1 MRTWN
6 MLRLFPCGAGLCR
19 RQRKSKS
26 LKKSLRFSLGIIITL
41 MAVPTV
47 YSIVVFRF
55 YTVRYDRII
64 MNVSLANSLSRV
76 AKEELE
82 GEIWDVVSGLKSFNE
97 GLQFRL
103 LREIRVGIADMRET
117 TSEDNLEILEVA
129 SRTEKTL
136 EKYVELL
143 GRQIVAQEP
152 VSRNE
157 EVMEQI
163 RGVSAV
169 LGDVFQEYIV
179 AEIESAESAN
189 QNIRRWAFNLF
200 LIQLVISGLAFL
212 IAMYDFSSL
221 SRSISRP
228 VHDME
233 ILSSRIASGDLTAR
247 AEAPHVIELDHLA
260 ENLNTMAG
268 RIQSLIDE
276 NVREQKNLQKA
287 EMKALQAQITPHFL
301 YNTFDT
307 IVWLAEDNEMD
318 EVVEITK
325 AFSAFFRISLS
336 RGHEWIT
343 VAQEMEHA
351 ASYLKI
357 QGIRY
362 RDILVYR
369 IECDEG
375 IEDVPVLKLLLQPL
389 EDNLMVPKLILQPL
403 VENAIYHGIKNKRG
417 RGSLVVSAR
426 KVTAFGEADGGVRFC
441 VEDNGIGF
449 SEQRMREVL
458 FELASADGEDLKAVY
473 GLYNV
478 SRRLR
483 LYYDGRVSLNIES
496 RSGEGTKVSFVVPR
510 TFTAKE
516 GEGV

>member
-1 MRTWN
+1 MEKR
-6 MLRLFPCGAGLCR
+6 
-19 RQRKSKS
+19 SKS
-26 LKKSLRFSLGIIITL
+26 LKKSLSSAIVIIILLMLIPTL
-41 MAVPTV
+41 
-47 YSIVVFRF
+47 YSIAVFRF

-64 MNVSLANSLSRV
+64 MNVSSANSLRKI

-82 GEIWDVVSGLKSFNE
+82 GEIWEVVSGLKSFND
-97 GLQFRL
+97 GRQYLL
-103 LREIRVGIADMRET
+103 LREVRIGIAGMMDE
-117 TSEDNLEILEVA
+117 TSEASLEILEVA

-136 EKYVELL
+136 EKYVVLL
-143 GRQIVAQEP
+143 GEQIVNHEP
-152 VSRNE
+152 VSKNE

-163 RGVSAV
+163 RGVASV
-169 LGDVFQEYIV
+169 LNDVLQEYIV
-179 AEIESAESAN
+179 TEIESAESAN
-189 QNIRRWAFNLF
+189 IGIRRWSFNLF
-200 LIQLVISGLAFL
+200 LIQLAISVIAFL
-212 IAMYDFSSL
+212 IAMYAFSVL
-221 SRSISRP
+221 SRRIGRP
-228 VHDME
+228 VRDME
-233 ILSSRIASGDLTAR
+233 ILSSRIASGDLEAR
-247 AEAPHVIELDHLA
+247 AMPPRVEELDHLA

-268 RIQSLIDE
+268 HIQALIDE

-301 YNTFDT
+301 YNTLDT

-343 VAQEMEHA
+343 LSQEMEHA

-362 RDILVYR
+362 RDILEYQ

-375 IEDVPVLKLLLQPL
+375 IADVPVLKLL
-389 EDNLMVPKLILQPL
+389 LQPL

-417 RGSLVVSAR
+417 RGRLVVSAH
-426 KVTAFGEADGGVRFC
+426 KVSAFGKEDGGVRFC

-449 SEQRMREVL
+449 TEKRMHEVQN
-458 FELASADGEDLKAVY
+458 ELALPDGGDLKASY

-478 SRRLR
+478 NKRLR
-483 LYYDGRVSLNIES
+483 LYYDGLVSLHIES
-496 RSGEGTKVSFVVPR
+496 LFGEGSAVSFVVPCK
-510 TFTAKE
+510 FEMLGEE
-516 GEGV
+516 GESV

>member
-1 MRTWN
+1 MKK
-6 MLRLFPCGAGLCR
+6 
-19 RQRKSKS
+19 KSKS
-26 LKKSLRFSLGIIITL
+26 LKKSLRFSLGIIILL
-41 MAVPTV
+41 MVVPTI

-64 MNVSLANSLSRV
+64 MNVSSANTLSKV
-76 AKEELE
+76 AKGELE
-82 GEIWDVVSGLKSFNE
+82 GEMWEIVSGQKTFNE
-97 GLQFRL
+97 GRQFQL
-103 LREIRVGIADMRET
+103 LREIRVGIMDMRRT
-117 TSEDNLEILEVA
+117 TSESNIEILEVA

-136 EKYVELL
+136 EKYVDLL
-143 GRQIVAQEP
+143 GTQIADQDP
-152 VSRNE
+152 VSKNE

-163 RGVSAV
+163 RGVSSV
-169 LGDVFQEYIV
+169 LNDIFQEFIV

-189 QNIRRWAFNLF
+189 RNIRRWAFNLF
-200 LIQLVISGLAFL
+200 LIQLVISALAFL
-212 IAMYDFSSL
+212 IAMYDFSNL
-221 SRSISRP
+221 SRSINRP

-233 ILSSRIASGDLTAR
+233 ILSSRIASGDLSAR
-247 AEAPHVIELDHLA
+247 AKLPHVSELDHLA

-325 AFSAFFRISLS
+325 AFSSFFRISLS

-343 VAQEMEHA
+343 LSQEMEHA

-362 RDILVYR
+362 RDILEYQ

-375 IEDVPVLKLLLQPL
+375 IADVPVLKLL
-389 EDNLMVPKLILQPL
+389 LQPL

-417 RGSLVVSAR
+417 RGRLIVSAR
-426 KVTAFGEADGGVRFC
+426 KVPAFGEDGGGVRFC

-449 SEQRMREVL
+449 SEERMQEVQK
-458 FELASADGEDLKAVY
+458 ELAQADGEDLQAVY

-478 SRRLR
+478 NKRLR
-483 LYYDGRVSLNIES
+483 LYYDGQVSLHIES
-496 RSGEGTKVSFVVPR
+496 RQGEGAAVSFVVPCR
-510 TFTAKE
+510 FEPNEVE
-516 GEGV
+516 GKRV

>member
-1 MRTWN
+1 MMTCHR
-6 MLRLFPCGAGLCR
+6 FPNGSIKPGAAMKK
-19 RQRKSKS
+19 KSKS
-26 LKKSLRFSLGIIITL
+26 LKKSLRFSLGIIILL

-64 MNVSLANSLSRV
+64 MNVSSANTLSKV

-82 GEIWDVVSGLKSFNE
+82 GEIWDVVSGLKTFNE
-97 GLQFRL
+97 GRQFQL
-103 LREIRVGIADMRET
+103 LREIRVGIMDMRAT
-117 TSEDNLEILEVA
+117 TSESNIEILEVA

-136 EKYVELL
+136 EKYVGML
-143 GRQIVAQEP
+143 GNQIVKQDP

-163 RGVSAV
+163 RGVSSV
-169 LGDVFQEYIV
+169 LNDIFQEFIV

-189 QNIRRWAFNLF
+189 RNIRHWAFNLF

-212 IAMYDFSSL
+212 IAMYDFSNL
-221 SRSISRP
+221 SRSINRP

-233 ILSSRIASGDLTAR
+233 ILSSRIASGDLSAR
-247 AEAPHVIELDHLA
+247 AQLPHVSELDHLA

-343 VAQEMEHA
+343 LSQEMEHA

-362 RDILVYR
+362 RDILEYR
-369 IECDEG
+369 IECDDG
-375 IEDVPVLKLLLQPL
+375 IADVPVLKLL
-389 EDNLMVPKLILQPL
+389 LQPL

-417 RGSLVVSAR
+417 RGKLVVSAR
-426 KVTAFGEADGGVRFC
+426 KVAAFGSGDGGVRFC

-449 SEQRMREVL
+449 TEERMQEVQK
-458 FELASADGEDLKAVY
+458 ELDLDDGGDLKAVY

-478 SRRLR
+478 NKRLR
-483 LYYDGRVSLNIES
+483 LYYDGQVSLHIES
-496 RSGEGTKVSFVVPR
+496 RQGEGAAVSFVVPC
-510 TFTAKE
+510 TFVPNEVEEKR
-516 GEGV
+516 V

>member
-1 MRTWN
+1 MPISLSHWSIS
-6 MLRLFPCGAGLCR
+6 MEK
-19 RQRKSKS
+19 KSKS
-26 LKKSLRFSLGIIITL
+26 LKKSLRFSLVVIILL
-41 MAVPTV
+41 MVIPTM
-47 YSIVVFRF
+47 YSIVMFRF

-64 MNVSLANSLSRV
+64 MNVSSANSLSKV

-97 GLQFRL
+97 GRQYQL
-103 LREIRVGIADMRET
+103 LRQVRVGIADMREG
-117 TSEDNLEILEVA
+117 TSEENLEILEVA

-136 EKYVELL
+136 ERYVELL
-143 GRQIVAQEP
+143 GSQIVKQDP
-152 VSRNE
+152 VSKNE

-163 RGVSAV
+163 RGVSSV
-169 LGDVFQEYIV
+169 LNDVFQSYIV

-189 QNIRRWAFNLF
+189 RNIRLLSFNLF
-200 LIQLVISGLAFL
+200 WIQLAISALAFL
-212 IAMYDFSSL
+212 IAMYAFSNL

-233 ILSSRIASGDLTAR
+233 VLSSRIANGDLKAR
-247 AEAPHVIELDHLA
+247 ADPPCIVELDNLA
-260 ENLNTMAG
+260 ANLNIMAG

-301 YNTFDT
+301 YNTLDT
-307 IVWLAEDNEMD
+307 IVWLAEDNDMD

-336 RGHEWIT
+336 RGHDWISLS
-343 VAQEMEHA
+343 QEMEHA

-362 RDILVYR
+362 RDILEYR

-389 EDNLMVPKLILQPL
+389 

-417 RGSLVVSAR
+417 RGRILVSAR
-426 KVTAFGEADGGVRFC
+426 KVAAFGEEDGGVRFC

-449 SEQRMREVL
+449 NEDRMREVL
-458 FELASADGEDLKAVY
+458 AELSSNDGEDLKAVY

-478 SRRLR
+478 NKRLR
-483 LYYDGRVSLNIES
+483 LYYDGMVSLEIQS
-496 RSGEGTKVSFVVPR
+496 RSGEGASVSFVVPR
-510 TFTAKE
+510 RFEAKE
-516 GEGV
+516 EEGFGV